1 MPLGAVIGPLV
12 MAGYVIDES
21 RIKDLQKIGVRDSKE
36 LSPVKREMLEKMLMK
51 MAETVVVLKLSA
63 EEIDKMRIETNLNR
77 IEARKMKD
85 IINSLDSDKVF
96 IDSVEANT
104 DKFKRE
110 IIAGLSVGL
119 KRRINQK
126 NMDVICENFADKK
139 YPVVAAASIIAKVN
153 RDKEIDEFKK
163 EYGNIGSGYS
173 SDPVTIKFLKDWIEK
188 NKNYP
193 GFVRQ
198 SWLTAKEIM
207 DEKKQKAIND
217 FIISD

>member
-1 MPLGAVIGPLV
+1 